1 MATPDR
7 DRAVSGDFSLYI
19 IRCADGSLYTGISTD
34 VARRILE
41 HENGKRGAR
50 YLRGR
55 GPLKLEYAE
64 AVGNRSAASRA
75 EYIVKQLDAKSKEE
89 LISRRRLLTDLL

>member
-1 MATPDR
+1 MN
-7 DRAVSGDFSLYI
+7 GDFSLYI
-19 IRCADGSLYTGISTD
+19 VRCADGSLYTGISTD
-34 VARRILE
+34 VSRRILE

-64 AVGNRSAASRA
+64 VVGNRSAASRA
-75 EYIVKQLDAKSKEE
+75 EYIVKQLDTRTKEA
-89 LISRRRLLTDLL
+89 LISRQRSLTDLL

>member
-1 MATPDR
+1 M
-7 DRAVSGDFSLYI
+7 SGDFSLYI
-19 IRCADGSLYTGISTD
+19 VRCADGSLYTGISTD
-34 VARRILE
+34 VARRMLE

-64 AVGNRSAASRA
+64 VVGNRSAASRA
-75 EYIVKQLDAKSKEE
+75 EYIVKQLDRDGKKNLIAGRLSLAE
-89 LISRRRLLTDLL
+89 LLWQECLS

>member
-1 MATPDR
+1 M
-7 DRAVSGDFSLYI
+7 SGDFSLYI
-19 IRCADGSLYTGISTD
+19 VRCADGSLYTGISTD
-34 VARRILE
+34 VARRMLE

-64 AVGNRSAASRA
+64 VVGNRSAASRA
-75 EYIVKQLDAKSKEE
+75 EYIVKQLDTRTKEA
-89 LISRRRLLTDLL
+89 LISRQRSLTDLL